1 MKIGDSMSDELN
13 ASLQKAY
20 SKPEGSPHANNPA
33 GNKSSGFTSLIH
45 SLRWRGYLFNG
56 IVLSLL
62 LIITFFFFSQRE
74 QSLDQLEQ
82 YQQIQKT
89 QETLLQADLISFH
102 VVTVLFSDVT
112 AQEMKQVA
120 AYFSTV
126 GEHYQELIKLFPEE
140 ADAIRKL
147 ELSVPKSIENPG
159 EAYLQRVHLHLAQ
172 SKNEIDRL
180 IIANQSR
187 MTQLVK
193 ENRRRN
199 DELIMNT
206 LVLGVLALVLI
217 GSLTTIFFNQLK
229 SDILALLKRTT
240 EIVAGYRGKPLPVTR
255 HDELGELMEGVNTM
269 SQALENRE
277 KDLEIERRKSSFH
290 EKMVAID
297 SLAGGMAHVVGNS
310 TACISGL
317 IDEIAR
323 DPENHLNESS
333 IDNLNLLQKHAADLA
348 LMNQNLSLIDTQQ
361 QDKNEWVDIN
371 QQLTRIVKLLDFDQR
386 WESVTIALQLDSQL
400 PALFC
405 SATQFN
411 QLIAQLFENSLDA
424 LAHSRSP
431 HILIETKAE
440 QNERIRIIFEDN
452 GDGVS
457 EANLAQIFEP
467 FYTTKPAGQGTGLG
481 LPICWTIVRSM
492 NGTINAESSAQG
504 GLRLTLNLPVNSK
517 TSNQE

>member
-1 MKIGDSMSDELN
+1 
-13 ASLQKAY
+13 
-20 SKPEGSPHANNPA
+20 
-33 GNKSSGFTSLIH
+33 
-45 SLRWRGYLFNG
+45 
-56 IVLSLL
+56 
-62 LIITFFFFSQRE
+62 SQRE
-74 QSLDQLEQ
+74 QSLDQLVQ

-89 QETLLQADLISFH
+89 QETLLKADLISFH

-112 AQEMKQVA
+112 EQEMNQVA

-147 ELSVPKSIENPG
+147 ERSVPKSIENPG
-159 EAYLQRVHLHLAQ
+159 EQYLQRVQLHLAQ

-180 IIANQSR
+180 IVANQSR
-187 MTQLVK
+187 MTQLVQ
-193 ENRRRN
+193 EYRRHN
-199 DELIMNT
+199 DDLILKT
-206 LVLGVLALVLI
+206 LFLGSIALVLI
-217 GSLTTIFFNQLK
+217 GSLTTFFFNQLK

-240 EIVAGYRGKPLPVTR
+240 EIVNGYRGKPLPVNR
-255 HDELGELMEGVNTM
+255 RDELGELIEGVNSM

-297 SLAGGMAHVVGNS
+297 SLAGGMAHIVGNS
-310 TACISGL
+310 TTCISGL
-317 IDEIAR
+317 IDEISS
-323 DPENHLNESS
+323 DSNNHLTQAS
-333 IDNLNLLQKHAADLA
+333 IDSLNLLQKHVADLA

-371 QQLTRIVKLLDFDQR
+371 QQLTRIVNLFNFDQR
-386 WESVTIALQLDSQL
+386 WENVNIELELDRQL
-400 PALFC
+400 PAIFC

-424 LAHSRSP
+424 LAGSKSP
-431 HILIETKAE
+431 HILITTKAE
-440 QNERIRIIFEDN
+440 QNEQIRIVFEDN
-452 GDGVS
+452 GEGVS

-492 NGTINAESSAQG
+492 NGSINADSSDQG
-504 GLRLTLNLPVNSK
+504 GLRLTLNLPVSSK
-517 TSNQE
+517 TNTQE

>member
-1 MKIGDSMSDELN
+1 MSISDNIPDELN
-13 ASLQKAY
+13 SSLNKDYAESEQNSSTSAKR
-20 SKPEGSPHANNPA
+20 KPSD
-33 GNKSSGFTSLIH
+33 SISLIR
-45 SLRWRGYLFNG
+45 SLRWRGYIFNG
-56 IVLSLL
+56 IVLLLL

-82 YQQIQKT
+82 YQQIQQT
-89 QETLLQADLISFH
+89 QETLLKADLISFH

-112 AQEMKQVA
+112 AQEMSQVA

-126 GEHYQELIKLFPEE
+126 SEHYQELIELFPEE

-147 ELSVPKSIENPG
+147 ELSVPKTIENPG
-159 EAYLQRVHLHLAQ
+159 EQYLQRVHLHLAQ

-180 IIANQSR
+180 IVANQDR

-199 DELIMNT
+199 DELIMQT
-206 LVLGVLALVLI
+206 LILGSLALILI
-217 GSLTTIFFNQLK
+217 GSLTTLFFNQLK
-229 SDILALLKRTT
+229 VDILALLKRTT
-240 EIVAGYRGKPLPVTR
+240 EIVNGYRGEPLPVNR
-255 HDELGELMEGVNTM
+255 QDELGELIEGVNTM

-277 KDLEIERRKSSFH
+277 KDLEIERRKSSFR

-297 SLAGGMAHVVGNS
+297 SFAGGMAHIVGNS

-317 IDEIAR
+317 IDEISR
-323 DPENHLNESS
+323 DPDNHLNKSS
-333 IDNLNLLQKHAADLA
+333 IDNLKLLQKHVADLA

-386 WESVTIALQLDSQL
+386 WENVTIELELDSQL
-400 PALFC
+400 PAIFC

-411 QLIAQLFENSLDA
+411 QLISQLFENSLDA
-424 LAHSRSP
+424 LADNRSP
-431 HILIETKAE
+431 HILIKTKVE
-440 QNERIRIIFEDN
+440 QNERIRILFEDN
-452 GDGVS
+452 GKGVGETS
-457 EANLAQIFEP
+457 LAQIFEP
-467 FYTTKPAGQGTGLG
+467 FYTTKPTGQGTGLG

-492 NGTINAESSAQG
+492 NGTINAESTAQG
-504 GLRLTLNLPVNSK
+504 GLRLILDLPVNSK